1 MMNTTN
7 EPLRS
12 KISHIRLDLLH
23 FGHAIVG
30 RKWAGSC
37 INPAFSRLYYI
48 LFGSAV
54 LVGHD
59 GIRTVLSKGEWV
71 LLPSGYSFD
80 FSCEDQ
86 LNHIYFHLTL
96 CDVDEIDRLSSFSMP
111 VTLSDLPDESEDFA
125 SLIRS
130 ESLSDGLL
138 LRHRVEK
145 IILAFLASY
154 HIGIEENKL
163 SPCVLRAIRYIKQ
176 QLSVSLTLDDIA
188 AHAFVSKSTLTKH
201 FRKEL
206 AVSVCAYVMNAALF
220 ESAQQLLKTDLS
232 VLEISEKY
240 GFSDPFYF
248 SRRFKEKFGIS
259 PLRYRKAV
267 IS

>member
-59 GIRTVLSKGEWV
+59 GTRTVLSKGEWV

-86 LNHIYFHLTL
+86 LDHIYFHLTL

-111 VTLSDLPDESEDFA
+111 VTLSDLPDESEEFA

-188 AHAFVSKSTLTKH
+188 THAYVSKSTLTKH